1 MTEEIQQG
9 VQEGAEQIENA
20 ADESANVEKATEAK
34 AEGDAGTEEKA
45 ETQKSEEQWPKKAV
59 NALSKRDKQI
69 GKLRAELDYMRQQMQ
84 NSQPQT
90 QATPQVKKVDASPK
104 ASDFE
109 DYESY
114 IDAKAAYQAER
125 LINQKMAEVEK
136 QSVREREQAHNA
148 TLDSQ
153 FQKSL
158 DAAKA
163 SIPDFEDVMADAYDE
178 PVADHVIQAIK
189 EAEDGALA
197 AYLAVK
203 EGLVEKLNQMSPY
216 RAAMEIA
223 RLADRA
229 KLSVSKPKPVTK
241 APNPMAPVRGTV
253 QGSKSESDM
262 NSDELMKA
270 YGFRK

>member
-1 MTEEIQQG
+1 MTEENQQEAQNDG
-9 VQEGAEQIENA
+9 VQVEQTVE
-20 ADESANVEKATEAK
+20 ESAHVEKATEAK
-34 AEGDAGTEEKA
+34 TEGAEGEEAKPEA
-45 ETQKSEEQWPKKAV
+45 TKTEEQWPKKAV

-84 NSQPQT
+84 KFQPQP
-90 QATPQVKKVDASPK
+90 QIQPQVKKDDPPK

-125 LINQKMAEVEK
+125 LINQKLADVK
-136 QSVREREQAHNA
+136 QQSVREREQAYNA

-163 SIPDFEDVMADAYDE
+163 SIPDFDDVMADAYDE

-203 EGLVEKLNQMSPY
+203 EGLVDKLNQMSPA

-229 KLSVSKPKPVTK
+229 KLAASKPKPVTK

-253 QGSKSESDM
+253 HGNKSEAEM